1 MEIQTQSPALP
12 AVLVVFIQ
20 IISSTPANAQVYV
33 EADQLMKVIE
43 AQQRQL
49 EAQEAQIRQQ
59 KADLEAL
66 RQQVEELRR
75 ARSPENSPAAPVP
88 AVPMPSVPPSREYS
102 EPVDGVAL
110 DDLRD
115 QLELI
120 RKDIPPGSLPP
131 PRARGDPKHPEQ
143 TDIEE
148 IISSVPTDWPGS
160 IPVLGSRTR
169 IKINGFAELDA
180 NYDTGAIVSPAEFTT
195 SAIVTSNRTAAE
207 GEDGQTNVS
216 VQVSR
221 LVLKSR
227 TPWGGRLIE
236 NEFSMDFLRD
246 PTVSEPLLRLRKAYG
261 QVSDILLGGDLRLG
275 LDWSTFS
282 NLTASPNTLDYEGPN
297 SLLALMRPV
306 ARWSRKY
313 DPTLTLQVSLDG
325 PTDRVFQNA
334 LEVSRWPDFVVA
346 VISQTD
352 RINFQGSFILRD
364 LRGSGEPQSA
374 VSDTGWG
381 INLSGVIDMPGR
393 LAPDFASYSFSYG
406 YGYGSL
412 LDDEPPDA
420 SYDFVNNRL
429 EAIPTLGWYL
439 AYQHWWSPCL
449 YTVATYGLV
458 HQDNLDF
465 QPGSSFYQTQYSSI
479 NLTWTPTPHW
489 LFGVEA
495 LYGTRED
502 KDGAYGSVWRTQF
515 TSRISF

>member
-20 IISSTPANAQVYV
+20 FISSSPASAQVYV

-49 EAQEAQIRQQ
+49 EAQEAQIKRQ

-75 ARSPENSPAAPVP
+75 ARPPQSPPTAPAPPAPLPRGNSV
-88 AVPMPSVPPSREYS
+88 SV
-102 EPVDGVAL
+102 EPVEKVELDGL
-110 DDLRD
+110 QD
-115 QLELI
+115 QIEAI
-120 RKDIPPGSLPP
+120 HKAIPPGSLPP
-131 PRARGDPKHPEQ
+131 PRARGDPKLVEQ

-160 IPVLGSRTR
+160 IPVLGSRMR
-169 IKINGFAELDA
+169 LKISGFAELDA

-195 SAIVTSNRTAAE
+195 SAIVTSDRTAAE

-221 LVLKSR
+221 LVLKTR

-236 NEFSMDFLRD
+236 NDLSVDFLQD
-246 PTVSEPLLRLRKAYG
+246 PSISEPLLRLRKAYG
-261 QVSDILLGGDLRLG
+261 QVNDILLGGDLRLG

-282 NLTASPNTLDYEGPN
+282 NLTAAPNTLDYEGPN

-306 ARWSRKY
+306 ARWSRAFHE
-313 DPTLTLQVSLDG
+313 TLTLQVSLDA

-334 LEVSRWPDFVVA
+334 EEVSRWPDFVVA

-352 RINFQGSFILRD
+352 RVNFQGSFILRD
-364 LRGSGEPQSA
+364 LRGSGDPQSA

-381 INLSGVIDMPGR
+381 INLSGVIDMPDR
-393 LAPDFASYSFSYG
+393 LAPDFASYSLSYG
-406 YGYGSL
+406 YGYGGL
-412 LDDEPPDA
+412 LDDEPFDA
-420 SYDFVNNRL
+420 TYDFVNNRL

-449 YTVATYGLV
+449 YSVASYGLV
-458 HQDNLDF
+458 QQDNLDF
-465 QPGSSFYQTQYSSI
+465 QPGSSFKQTQYSSI

-502 KDGAYGSVWRTQF
+502 RDGAYGSVWRTQF

>member
-1 MEIQTQSPALP
+1 MEIQTHSPALP
-12 AVLVVFIQ
+12 AVLVIFVK
-20 IISSTPANAQVYV
+20 IISSSPANAQVYV

-43 AQQRQL
+43 AQ
-49 EAQEAQIRQQ
+49 EAQIQQQ

-66 RQQVEELRR
+66 QQQVEELRR
-75 ARSPENSPAAPVP
+75 ARPPENSPAEPVLV
-88 AVPMPSVPPSREYS
+88 VPIPSAPPSGEYN
-102 EPVDGVAL
+102 EPMNGVAF
-110 DDLRD
+110 DDFQD

-120 RKDIPPGSLPP
+120 LYDISPS
-131 PRARGDPKHPEQ
+131 PRASGDPKHPEQ
-143 TDIEE
+143 TDIEGV
-148 IISSVPTDWPGS
+148 ISSVPTAWPGS

-169 IKINGFAELDA
+169 IKINGFTELDA
-180 NYDTGAIVSPAEFTT
+180 SYDTGAIVSPAEFRT
-195 SAIVTSNRTAAE
+195 SAIVTRDRTAAE
-207 GEDGQTNVS
+207 GKDGKTNVT
-216 VQVSR
+216 VQNST
-221 LVLKSR
+221 LSFKAR
-227 TPWGGRLIE
+227 TPWGDRLIQ
-236 NEFSMDFLRD
+236 NEFSMVALQG
-246 PTVSEPLLRLRKAYG
+246 PTVSEPFLSLELEIAYG
-261 QVSDILLGGDLRLG
+261 QVSDILLSGDLRLG

-282 NLTASPNTLDYEGPN
+282 NLTAVPNTLDYEGPN
-297 SLLALMRPV
+297 SVITLIRPV
-306 ARWSRKY
+306 ARWNRKY
-313 DPTLTLQVSLDG
+313 DPTLTLQVSLDA

-381 INLSGVIDMPGR
+381 INLSGVIDMPGK

-412 LDDEPPDA
+412 MDDRPPDA

-429 EAIPTLGWYL
+429 EAIPTFGWYL

-458 HQDNLDF
+458 GQDNLDF
-465 QPGSSFYQTQYSSI
+465 QPGSSFHQTQFSSI
-479 NLTWTPTPHW
+479 NLTWTPTSHW
-489 LFGVEA
+489 LFGLEA

-502 KDGAYGSVWRTQF
+502 KDGAYGSVWRAQF